1 MPSVDGEGC
10 LRVGDEDPSPSEL
23 LYDGPVTSLALDH
36 VRQPHRRRA
45 VGAQYG
51 ASRASRGDGG
61 GGVGA
66 QDGACCGCRG
76 CRGCFHELGGGG
88 GRGGGGLLVRL
99 VEQLASDGAHL
110 PLCKVSNQ
118 SKRRRLV
125 IYEDCRAGGAAQH
138 SVHAPYVGWRH
149 TEAFTEEAVHAR
161 RRRAAATAAAA
172 AATSTSEGGTKLADG
187 AGAPVGGD
195 LCAAAGEPRA
205 PLPQLSFDRAQAAPM
220 GAKSLGSL
228 LCRAACERCA
238 PLDLQHSG
246 LRCAYCRLERRRGLA
261 GALL

>member
-23 LYDGPVTSLALDH
+23 LYDGPVTGLALDH

-45 VGAQYG
+45 VGAHYG
-51 ASRASRGDGG
+51 ACR
-61 GGVGA
+61 
-66 QDGACCGCRG
+66 GCRG
-76 CRGCFHELGGGG
+76 CRGCLHELGGGG

-99 VEQLASDGAHL
+99 VEQLTSDGAHL
-110 PLCKVSNQ
+110 ALCKVTNQ

-125 IYEDCRAGGAAQH
+125 VYEDCRAGGAAQH
-138 SVHAPYVGWRH
+138 GVHAPYVGWRH
-149 TEAFTEEAVHAR
+149 AEAFTEEAVHAR

-172 AATSTSEGGTKLADG
+172 AAATSTSEGGAKLADG
-187 AGAPVGGD
+187 AGAPVGGG

-228 LCRAACERCA
+228 LCGAACERCA